1 LEQTPTPPR
10 RSENRTLMLV
20 LSYLGILA
28 LVPLFVEKDD
38 PEVQWHAKHG
48 IVMFVAWVILFI
60 ALSIVSMALG
70 AVPGVGWIV
79 STMLACGLYPILWV
93 AILVVH
99 IIAIMRALKGEK
111 LTLPLITEYADKW
124 R

>member
-1 LEQTPTPPR
+1 LEQTPIPPR

-48 IVMFVAWVILFI
+48 VVMFVAWVILFI

-70 AVPGVGWIV
+70 SLPGVGWVV
-79 STMLACGLYPILWV
+79 SVVLGCGLYPILWV
-93 AILVVH
+93 GILVIH